1 MFFLSVTPQ
10 FPIQA
15 TGEQHGKTNEL
26 CEFDL
31 TIHET
36 DCPTCS
42 SGEERGESLSSR
54 WPQKRTLSVSLSKK
68 LPFLFTAVSH
78 TVTRGLAGT
87 DEQVRVPKGRT
98 ENEQTDC
105 SKEERRQKVRERERR
120 GSGGT
125 RNEMRGLGQAAGE
138 SEILIDESS
147 DPPGIMSASPTSY
160 HKRPTRLISSYGFKW
175 AKNKRMK
182 IV

>member
-1 MFFLSVTPQ
+1 MFFAFSDSK

-15 TGEQHGKTNEL
+15 TGEQQLAKTTVKVKSSDLSYLETLQVSDLDTDSRKTNKL
-26 CEFDL
+26 CEFGL

-36 DCPTCS
+36 DCLTCS
-42 SGEERGESLSSR
+42 SGEEREESLSSR

-87 DEQVRVPKGRT
+87 DKQVRVPKGRT

-105 SKEERRQKVRERERR
+105 SNEERRQKVREREREEAAAAQ
-120 GSGGT
+120 
-125 RNEMRGLGQAAGE
+125 EM
-138 SEILIDESS
+138 
-147 DPPGIMSASPTSY
+147 
-160 HKRPTRLISSYGFKW
+160 K
-175 AKNKRMK
+175 
-182 IV
+182 

>member
-1 MFFLSVTPQ
+1 MFFGFSDSPVQ
-10 FPIQA
+10 IQA
-15 TGEQHGKTNEL
+15 TGLGFGHRQRKTNEL
-26 CEFDL
+26 CEFSL

-42 SGEERGESLSSR
+42 SGEEREESLSSR

-68 LPFLFTAVSH
+68 LPFLLPAVSH

-105 SKEERRQKVRERERR
+105 SNKERRQKVRERR

-138 SEILIDESS
+138 SEIFIDESPGRVEPG
-147 DPPGIMSASPTSY
+147 PPGIMSASPTSY
-160 HKRPTRLISSYGFKW
+160 HKRPTRLISS
-175 AKNKRMK
+175 
-182 IV
+182 